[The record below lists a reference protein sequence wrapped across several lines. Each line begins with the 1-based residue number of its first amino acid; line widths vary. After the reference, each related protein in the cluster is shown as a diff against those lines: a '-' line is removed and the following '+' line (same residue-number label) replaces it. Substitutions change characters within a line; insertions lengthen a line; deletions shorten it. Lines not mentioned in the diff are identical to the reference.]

1 MNRLSRVAL
10 IGLAVCGVGLMPCR
24 PALAQEFDHT
34 HAALAAI
41 LQQHVRDGLVDY
53 RALSQH
59 PEALNQYL
67 DQLAAVS
74 ERTFNGWVI
83 PKRLAYLI
91 NLYNATVLK
100 MVADAYP
107 VRTFQR
113 VSGWFGDPF
122 TEPTVRLFGARITLT
137 ILRDNIMRRHYAEPG
152 IHFALVPAA
161 RGSPPL
167 RNEPYQPDRLYEQLE
182 DQVRLFLADS
192 HNNKIDLARER
203 LELSPIFRRFQ
214 EDFIQRAGSVRVYL
228 QPYLPAGQR
237 AGDFSIRYRSFD
249 DALNDLHPGRS

>member
-1 MNRLSRVAL
+1 MT
-10 IGLAVCGVGLMPCR
+10 
-24 PALAQEFDHT
+24 HT
-34 HAALAAI
+34 HAAFAAI

-53 RALSQH
+53 RALSEH
-59 PEALNQYL
+59 PEALQQYL

-107 VRTFQR
+107 VRSFQR

-122 TEPTVRLFGARITLT
+122 TEPSVRLFDARITLT

-161 RGSPPL
+161 RGAPPL

-182 DQVRLFLADS
+182 DQVRVFLADP
-192 HNNKIDLARER
+192 HNNEINLARER
-203 LELSPIFRRFQ
+203 LELSPIFKRFQ
-214 EDFIQRAGSVRVYL
+214 EDFVQRAGSVRVYL
-228 QPYLPAGQR
+228 QPYLPGPTR
-237 AGDFSIRYRSFD
+237 RGFF
-249 DALNDLHPGRS
+249 HPIPLLR